1 MHLPTDAPIP
11 DTPAQRKTDR
21 ARLTRAL
28 NASLAF
34 VLALAAVYAAQG
46 SFDIRPFTVS
56 PWTAAGL
63 LGLLTAPLLHGS
75 IEHLAANATSLLL
88 LGTLAGAVYPKATL
102 RALPVV
108 WLGSGL
114 GAWLLGEPGSHHLG
128 ASGLTHGL
136 MFLVMTLGLL
146 RRDRPSIAA
155 AMIAFLLYGGMLLT
169 VLPRE
174 AGVSWQA
181 HLGGAVAGVASAFAF
196 RLRDPLPPRKRYSW
210 EDEEDAELVPVNDE
224 LEPPSPRNVPVLWNR
239 PDPGDVHS
247 GVVLEF
253 PRRDPPAG
261 PQ

>member
-11 DTPAQRKTDR
+11 DTPAQRKADR
-21 ARLTRAL
+21 ARLLRAL
-28 NASLAF
+28 NLSLGF
-34 VLALAAVYAAQG
+34 VLVLVAVFSAQ
-46 SFDIRPFTVS
+46 SLFDPRPFTVQ
-56 PWTAAGL
+56 PWSAAGL

-88 LGTLAGAVYPKATL
+88 LGSLAGAVYPQATA
-102 RALPVV
+102 RALPLL

-114 GAWLLGEPGSHHLG
+114 GAWLLGEPGSYHLG

-146 RRDRPSIAA
+146 RRDRASIAA

-174 AGVSWQA
+174 IGVSWQA
-181 HLGGAVAGVASAFAF
+181 HLGGAVAGVIAAYAF

-210 EDEEDAELVPVNDE
+210 EDEEDAELVPLDDE
-224 LEPPSPRNVPVLWNR
+224 LEPPKPREVPVLWNR
-239 PDPGDVHS
+239 PDPRDVQT
-247 GVVLEF
+247 GTVLRF
-253 PRRDPPAG
+253 PPRREPEE
-261 PQ
+261 